1 MQITRHVAEIVC
13 RQEFILKLA
22 RAMMMFGGPT
32 HRLQA
37 QIKATANVLD
47 IELSCMYL
55 PDVMLISFDD
65 AGTGTSSIKFIR
77 QGSALDIG
85 KLQEAH
91 ELYWEVRS
99 RLFLGDALRPSLNH
113 VLQVIHDNVSV
124 KDASIHLDDLMRR
137 KQLYKD
143 WQIVL
148 FGGACSA
155 SICSVSFNGS
165 FVDCL
170 VSFPLGC
177 LLILI
182 QFFAARNELYSNVF
196 EFVVPFPSFTLSNLT
211 YVFQDHCRH
220 GLQLRRRCPRRCPL
234 LLLLRY
240 RLCLCRSYPPWFHR
254 VMWKSGAF
262 VTQHRLGRCARLF
275 CLYLLVIPGIRPSD
289 RRHGLLQT
297 HQS

>member
-165 FVDCL
+165 FIDCL

-177 LLILI
+177 LLILS
-182 QFFAARNELYSNVF
+182 QFFAARNELCSNFF
-196 EFVVPFPSFTLSNLT
+196 EFVVPFPSS
-211 YVFQDHCRH
+211 
-220 GLQLRRRCPRRCPL
+220 RCP
-234 LLLLRY
+234 
-240 RLCLCRSYPPWFHR
+240 
-254 VMWKSGAF
+254 
-262 VTQHRLGRCARLF
+262 
-275 CLYLLVIPGIRPSD
+275 I
-289 RRHGLLQT
+289 
-297 HQS
+297 